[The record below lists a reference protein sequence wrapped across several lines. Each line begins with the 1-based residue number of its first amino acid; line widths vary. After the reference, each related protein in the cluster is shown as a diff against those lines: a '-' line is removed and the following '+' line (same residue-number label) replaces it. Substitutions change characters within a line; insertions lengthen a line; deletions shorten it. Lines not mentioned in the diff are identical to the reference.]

1 MEIDLTIKEL
11 KILKKLLSQRIE
23 KSIGISEPQETYIH
37 NIDSG
42 MTIED
47 AETQFTKDNNEYKD
61 RMRIVNKD
69 PLFVLFYKLSRS

>member
-23 KSIGISEPQETYIH
+23 ISIGISEPQETYIQ

-47 AETQFTKDNNEYKD
+47 AETQFTKDNKKYKD

-69 PLFVLFYKLSRS
+69 PLFVLLYKLSRS

>member
-11 KILKKLLSQRIE
+11 KILKKLLSQQIE
-23 KSIGISEPQETYIH
+23 KSIGISEPQETYIQ

-47 AETQFTKDNNEYKD
+47 AETQFIKDNKEYKEH
-61 RMRIVNKD
+61 MRIVNKD
-69 PLFVLFYKLSRS
+69 PLFVLLYKLSRS

>member
-23 KSIGISEPQETYIH
+23 KSIGISEPQETYIQ

-47 AETQFTKDNNEYKD
+47 AETQFTKDNKKYKD

-69 PLFVLFYKLSRS
+69 PLFVLLYKLSRS